1 MSPTRL
7 VYVFDAYCGW
17 CFGFG
22 PALHEFATAHAGQV
36 EIDVVSGGLFV
47 GQHLAPLRSM
57 PHVAQANERIA
68 QLTGARFGDGY
79 LRLVEDGTFVMD
91 SGAAAVGFAALRA
104 EAPAGIALDLAAA
117 MQHAFYVDG
126 LSLSD
131 PATYQR
137 ISRSHHLDDAA
148 VAARLTTTATA
159 ATARAD
165 FDRSR
170 SLGVSAFPT
179 LLVQTP
185 TGTARLGGPTSSAGQ
200 LAGALEQYRR
210 SAAVGA

>member
-7 VYVFDAYCGW
+7 IYVFDAYCGW

-22 PALHEFATAHAGQV
+22 PALREFATNHAGQV
-36 EIDVVSGGLFV
+36 EVEVVSGGLFV
-47 GQHLAPLRSM
+47 GQPLAPLRSM
-57 PHVAQANERIA
+57 PYVAQANERIA

-79 LRLVEDGTFVMD
+79 GRLVEDGSFVMD
-91 SGAAAVGFAALRA
+91 SGAAAVGFATLRA
-104 EAPAGIALDLAAA
+104 EAPAQLALDLAAA
-117 MQHAFYVDG
+117 MQRAFYVDG

-148 VAARLTTTATA
+148 VAARLGTPATA
-159 ATARAD
+159 ATAKAD
-165 FDRSR
+165 FERAR

-179 LLVQTP
+179 LLVPTS
-185 TGTARLGGPTSSAGQ
+185 TGTARLGGPTSTASQ
-200 LAGALEQYRR
+200 LAAALDQHRR
-210 SAAVGA
+210 SAGVGA

>member
-22 PALHEFATAHAGQV
+22 PALHEFATAHVGQV
-36 EIDVVSGGLFV
+36 KIEMVSGGLFV
-47 GQHLAPLRSM
+47 GQPLAPLRSM
-57 PHVAQANERIA
+57 PYVARANERIA

-79 LRLVEDGTFVMD
+79 RRLVEDGSFVMD

-104 EAPAGIALDLAAA
+104 EAPAQVAPDLAAA
-117 MQHAFYVDG
+117 MQRAFYVDG

-131 PATYQR
+131 PETYVR

-148 VAARLTTTATA
+148 VIARLDTPATVA
-159 ATARAD
+159 AAKAD
-165 FDRSR
+165 FERSR

-179 LLVQTP
+179 LLVPTS
-185 TGTARLGGPTSSAGQ
+185 TGTARLGGPTSTARQ
-200 LAGALEQYRR
+200 LAAALDQHRR
-210 SAAVGA
+210 SARVGH